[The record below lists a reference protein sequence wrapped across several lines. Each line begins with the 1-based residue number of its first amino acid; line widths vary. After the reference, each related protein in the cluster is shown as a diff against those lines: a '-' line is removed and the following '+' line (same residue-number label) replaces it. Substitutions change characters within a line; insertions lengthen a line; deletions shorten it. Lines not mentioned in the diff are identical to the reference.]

1 MESLM
6 LKIRLSVLEGVL
18 INTPEIKERY
28 LQVFKNLQ
36 DDIIRSASSEL
47 DLSLLKDKLTQHLE
61 LVESFEVQK
70 P

>member
-28 LQVFKNLQ
+28 LKVFKNLQ
-36 DDIIRSASSEL
+36 DDIIKSSSPEL
-47 DLSLLKDKLTQHLE
+47 DLSILTEKLTQHLQSI
-61 LVESFEVQK
+61 ESFDVQK
-70 P
+70 S